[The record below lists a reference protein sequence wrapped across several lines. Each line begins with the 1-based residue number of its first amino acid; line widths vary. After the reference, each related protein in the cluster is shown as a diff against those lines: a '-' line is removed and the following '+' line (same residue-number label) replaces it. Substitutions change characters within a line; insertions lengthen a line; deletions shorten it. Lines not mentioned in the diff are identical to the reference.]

1 MATEKRI
8 GRKRASL
15 EEIRNSL
22 KTQTLNSIREILSDV
37 RIEDALQAAEYEH
50 RKRLILPQTTIL
62 HMVAAA
68 IWPEDSF
75 EASWQ
80 ILWDAM
86 VSRLPGAAGKSPGS
100 GSVAKARKRLPL
112 KVWEKLFASVSDWGQ
127 QLAKRV
133 KKWRG
138 LRLVLLDGTTV
149 SMPDEPAL
157 FQEFGTGRSH
167 GKKYKYPLARL
178 VALSLSDSMF
188 AIGYRLGRYDEGEWA
203 LARPL
208 LCHLK
213 RGDLLIAD
221 RHYAAAHYYAEH
233 RAKGIHFLTR
243 AHQCLR
249 VDRLKRIKV
258 YNEDD
263 FVAEVPINPVKR
275 REDPSLPE
283 TVTVRF
289 IRAKVTIRGK
299 RETIWLATSLLDAAR
314 YPAADV
320 AALYARRWRIET
332 WFRQLKV
339 DLGADVLRSKTP
351 EGIRKEVA
359 ARMLALNAARV
370 LILRAAEEHKVDPMR
385 VSFVGAVRAILSFA
399 PAMATAPVWQLPDIY
414 AAMLTEIASHF
425 VPERPGRNEPRAIRR
440 ERVHYPTLKTTRA
453 EWRLKHA
460 S

>member
-8 GRKRASL
+8 GGKRASL

-22 KTQTLNSIREILSDV
+22 KTQTLNSVREILSDA
-37 RIEDALQAAEYEH
+37 RIEAALQAAEYEY
-50 RKRLILPQTTIL
+50 RQRLVPPQATIF
-62 HMVAAA
+62 HMIAAA

-80 ILWDAM
+80 ILWDTMA
-86 VSRLPGAAGKSPGS
+86 SRIPGAAGQSPGS
-100 GSVAKARKRLPL
+100 GSMAKARKRLPL
-112 KVWEKLFASVSDWGQ
+112 AVWEKLFASVSDWGQ
-127 QLAKRV
+127 QMAKRG
-133 KKWRG
+133 KNWRG
-138 LRLVLLDGTTV
+138 HRLVLVDTTTV

-157 FQEFGTGRSH
+157 FQEFGGGRSH

-178 VALSLSDSMF
+178 VGLSLADSMF
-188 AIGYRLGRYDEGEWA
+188 AIGYRLGRYNDGEWS

-208 LCHLK
+208 LSHLK
-213 RGDLLIAD
+213 PGDLLIGD
-221 RHYAAAHYYAEH
+221 RQYAAAHYYAEH
-233 RAKGIHFLTR
+233 RARGIHFLTR

-249 VDRLKRIKV
+249 VDRLKRVKV
-258 YNEDD
+258 HNEDD
-263 FVAEVPINPVKR
+263 FIAEVPINPMKR

-283 TVTVRF
+283 TVRVRF
-289 IRAKVTIRGK
+289 FRAKVMIRGK
-299 RETIWLATSLLDAAR
+299 RETIWMATSLLDAAR

-320 AALYARRWRIET
+320 AVLYARRWRIET

-351 EGIRKEVA
+351 KGIRKEVA
-359 ARMLALNAARV
+359 ARMLALNAIRL
-370 LILRAAEEHKVDPMR
+370 LILQAAEAHGMDPMR
-385 VSFVGAVRAILSFA
+385 VSFVGAMRAILSFA
-399 PAMATAPVWQLPDIY
+399 PAMAISPVWQLPAIH
-414 AAMLTEIASHF
+414 AAMLTEIASHC

-453 EWRLKHA
+453 EWRLTHA